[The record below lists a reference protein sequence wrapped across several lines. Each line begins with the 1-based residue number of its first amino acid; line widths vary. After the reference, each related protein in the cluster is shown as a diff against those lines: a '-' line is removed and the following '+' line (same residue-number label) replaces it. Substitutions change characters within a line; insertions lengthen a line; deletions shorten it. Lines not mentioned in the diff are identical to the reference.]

1 MAKYKVGD
9 YVQLRPDYYRGA
21 WFYGFSCRSERK
33 KIASLVG
40 QRGRIES
47 IGFALSP
54 LLQEYMVR
62 YGHDLFKIPGD
73 LLDFSPTER
82 LTKRPAQA
90 GEKVKIVN
98 AIAPAGRYKDG
109 DVLTVEKSKPDSH
122 CVITIGTIVLHDAE
136 YLVIEPDQPQ
146 KHRYTEEQI
155 AEARQITYDELFKVW
170 RGGGCQAIHFVE
182 MQPDD
187 FSHQDDDDR
196 RFKGKPRTLCTK
208 IRSYSGAKL
217 QRTHAFCAP
226 NDEWTPEIGRMVAIC
241 KMTGRKLPD
250 WL

>member
-82 LTKRPAQA
+82 LTVADRVQA
-90 GEKVKIVN
+90 IKT
-98 AIAPAGRYKDG
+98 AFDQIAK
-109 DVLTVEKSKPDSH
+109 TF
-122 CVITIGTIVLHDAE
+122 
-136 YLVIEPDQPQ
+136 
-146 KHRYTEEQI
+146 KHRYAPDQI
-155 AEARQITYDELFKVW
+155 REARQITYEELFKVW

-217 QRTHAFCAP
+217 QRTYAFCAP

-241 KMTGRKLPD
+241 KMTGRKLPE